1 MEDILHGRSEIGIWF
16 SLSTLQKAL
25 NLWHMSTTCRLPAG
39 KHNTVWTGESLG
51 LRGRPLQSQSQ
62 LVWLQHPEEV
72 TAKQNKQSVINDVS
86 TDYFVLITFWSPF
99 KSDMM
104 SAPQQLPLQATQSP
118 PPPPPFF
125 PSPPF
130 FPLPPGWLVGDE
142 RELAAEKAAPKLGD
156 ILRSRWCGL
165 HGLVV
170 QRMIKPQVLVP

>member
-25 NLWHMSTTCRLPAG
+25 KLWHLSTTCRLPAG

-86 TDYFVLITFWSPF
+86 TGYFVLITFWSPF

-104 SAPQQLPLQATQSP
+104 SASQQLPLQATQSP

-125 PSPPF
+125 PS
-130 FPLPPGWLVGDE
+130 LPVGWLGMRERVGC
-142 RELAAEKAAPKLGD
+142 REGRPKAGWHFTFKMVWPSWPSCPKD
-156 ILRSRWCGL
+156 D
-165 HGLVV
+165 
-170 QRMIKPQVLVP
+170 